1 MPETSLKLLSQGELP
16 LDIRALYTQAEER
29 AIDTTYL
36 QVFANHPALLR
47 WYLDAFYRRVF
58 YDGAGEMKVDRRIKE
73 LVRLKLSR
81 HHGCQVCNRGNE
93 IETRAAGYAQAQI
106 DHIGAPTAEFFSPA
120 ELAVLELCEQIV
132 LQNQAGAMTPDLYR
146 RLSPHFDD
154 AQILEIGLVAAMLTG
169 FSKLLFVFDLV
180 PRDPQCPLPERG
192 LASSKLAGS
201 V

>member
-1 MPETSLKLLSQGELP
+1 MPDPSLRQLSQGELP

-29 AIDTTYL
+29 SIDTTYL

-47 WYLDAFYRRVF
+47 WYLDAFYRRMF
-58 YDGAGEMKVDRRIKE
+58 YDGAGEMKVDCRIKE

-93 IETRAAGYAQAQI
+93 IETRAAGYTQAQI

-120 ELAVLELCEQIV
+120 ELGVLELCEQIV
-132 LQNQAGAMTPDLYR
+132 LQNQAGAMSPDLYR
-146 RLSPHFDD
+146 RLSAHFDD

-192 LASSKLAGS
+192 PAPGRLAGS